1 VTTSI
6 GTHEAK
12 THLSEYLNRV
22 AYGGER
28 IIVERHG
35 KPVAALVSVEDLK
48 KLESIAQPSSES
60 LSEEEREERFFQIAK
75 AAGLII
81 RRPTGKPVPRSERH
95 LITVEGPPLSEQI
108 VADREERDRL
118 LSGQ

>member
-48 KLESIAQPSSES
+48 KLENLNQAINEKTSEQ
-60 LSEEEREERFFQIAK
+60 EREERFYQVAREM
-75 AAGLII
+75 GLIL
-81 RRPTGKPVPRSERH
+81 RRPTGRPVLPNERKLIH
-95 LITVEGPPLSEQI
+95 LEGEPLSEQI
-108 VADREERDRL
+108 IRERR
-118 LSGQ
+118 